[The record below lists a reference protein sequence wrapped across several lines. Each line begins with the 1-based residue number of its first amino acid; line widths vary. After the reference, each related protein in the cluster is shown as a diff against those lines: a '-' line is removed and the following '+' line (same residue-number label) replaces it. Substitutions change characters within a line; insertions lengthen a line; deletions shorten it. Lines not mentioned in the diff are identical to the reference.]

1 MQNGNIG
8 AGLTTGLGTMGGVL
22 PGEAGQVVNMVS
34 DNAGAGVD
42 AFIAQDPNAAM
53 QQLAGGAAAVV
64 VD

>member
-1 MQNGNIG
+1 
-8 AGLTTGLGTMGGVL
+8 
-22 PGEAGQVVNMVS
+22 MVS

-53 QQLAGGAAAVV
+53 QQLAGGAAAAV